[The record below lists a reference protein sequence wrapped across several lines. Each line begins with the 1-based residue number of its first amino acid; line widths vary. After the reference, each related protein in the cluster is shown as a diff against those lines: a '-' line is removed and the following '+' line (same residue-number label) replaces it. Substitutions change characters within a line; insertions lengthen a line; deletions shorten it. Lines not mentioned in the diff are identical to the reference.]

1 MPSYGSETAAIGC
14 ESWRRS
20 SHEPS
25 CELCA
30 RQQVRCGPATTPGDT
45 LCVPGLGRCG
55 QRSGA
60 GVRDV
65 WGELAWSLL
74 CSLAEAVGK

>member
-45 LCVPGLGRCG
+45 LCVPGLGLVA
-55 QRSGA
+55 SG